1 MKILKK
7 LLLAILSLLVV
18 ESVNSSSNVLHRVA
32 KGVEA
37 FRSVRPGARSQSD
50 ITALGGLSENFTVT
64 QGFSKGK
71 NLVSSQTEVNVGKVN
86 QPTPEDIRAGL
97 IEEAQAQSANAR
109 QKELNRLA
117 AEDAFKKQK
126 EEFRQMASET
136 AKIAEEGYVNS
147 IKTDLIKQ
155 EQRTAEAEAAA
166 EVLKQ
171 AKLVQEQSIK
181 EQKKA
186 RELQKAIRKDNA
198 TRNFLEAAMAEN
210 VTGSAMAKGRT
221 YSGPADVVL
230 SKGALEAAA
239 RRAFDQIIKDNA
251 GGFGYGDAISNTAA
265 GAGLIGSALVGA
277 GVSNLINQKAAER
290 AAAGEAADEIVD
302 GFLNYNDEEAALR
315 KELMDQKEA
324 KMRQVYGDTL
334 DGLVDLADLAYQAQ
348 ADYEA
353 SINDKNASIKEV
365 RERREEAN
373 ALLNELA
380 AREAIVAER
389 LTHNGLDTGFNTQA
403 EKVQY
408 LKDFMKV
415 NRAEIQKRIGYLGR
429 GKDMITDSRIGLR
442 SAYNATADKFA
453 DAVDYSGLNRL
464 GNSIVNSSLYNSLAN
479 GLSNVSESARNR
491 WNGLKDWYANRRL
504 VNVDLNVGQVK

>member
-1 MKILKK
+1 MKMLRK
-7 LLLAILSLLVV
+7 LLLVSGSLLIV
-18 ESVNSSSNVLHRVA
+18 ESVN
-32 KGVEA
+32 G
-37 FRSVRPGARSQSD
+37 GARARLGVTLND
-50 ITALGGLSENFTVT
+50 IINGER
-64 QGFSKGK
+64 QFSKLLK
-71 NLVSSQTEVNVGKVN
+71 
-86 QPTPEDIRAGL
+86 EDKIL
-97 IEEAQAQSANAR
+97 EANALI
-109 QKELNRLA
+109 Q
-117 AEDAFKKQK
+117 DGQFVKKSLQD
-126 EEFRQMASET
+126 
-136 AKIAEEGYVNS
+136 S
-147 IKTDLIKQ
+147 IKKSAL
-155 EQRTAEAEAAA
+155 EAEA
-166 EVLKQ
+166 LDQ
-171 AKLVQEQSIK
+171 A
-181 EQKKA
+181 
-186 RELQKAIRKDNA
+186 
-198 TRNFLEAAMAEN
+198 
-210 VTGSAMAKGRT
+210 
-221 YSGPADVVL
+221 
-230 SKGALEAAA
+230 
-239 RRAFDQIIKDNA
+239 IKDNA